1 MREVEL
7 KFVTEVLCPFTGH
20 TWVHPRRCDKWTK
33 ELECF
38 GYIVTHTEHEVQPEE
53 NQP

>member
-7 KFVTEVLCPFTGH
+7 KFVTEVMDPYTGE
-20 TWVHPRRCDKWTK
+20 TWVHPRRSGPWAETLM
-33 ELECF
+33 EF
-38 GYIVTHTEHEVQPEE
+38 GYIVTDTEHEVQPEE